1 MQIIIVGCG
10 KVGAALTQRLS
21 SEDNNVCIIDI
32 NADIV
37 HQLATECD
45 VMGMVGNGSSYSVL
59 REAGI
64 EKADLLIAVT
74 ESDELNLLCCVIA
87 RKASKCHTIARVRNP
102 MYNSERSFLQR
113 ELGLSMIINPEQ
125 TAAAEITHL
134 LCFPSAIGID
144 SFSGGRFEIL
154 RFKIPVGSVLHNM
167 ALKEVSALTQSTF
180 LICAVDRNGEVQI
193 PGGNFIL
200 QEGDIISIATSRDK
214 AVEFF
219 QKIHMKTNGVK
230 NTMIIGGGKIALYLA
245 QMLEKMG
252 ISVKIIERD
261 LERCRELSEILPAA
275 TVICGDGSDEGL
287 LREERIERMDSFVAL
302 TNMDEENILLSL
314 FAKKEVERKVVTKI
328 NRLQLNEVIR
338 NLDLDSVVYPKLL
351 TAQKI
356 LQYVRAAKNSI
367 GSNVRTLYRLYGDK
381 VEALEFN
388 ISENSRITG
397 IPLQE
402 LQLKT
407 GLLICCITRNSQI
420 IIPYGQ
426 TQILPGD
433 TIIVVTTR
441 LGLQDAQ
448 DILRN

>member
-21 SEDNNVCIIDI
+21 SEDNNVCIVDI

-193 PGGNFIL
+193 PGGNFTL

-261 LERCRELSEILPAA
+261 PERCRELSEILPAA

-367 GSNVRTLYRLYGDK
+367 GSNVRTLYRLYDDK

-433 TIIVVTTR
+433 TIIVVTTH

-448 DILRN
+448 DILKN